1 MTINNEKAPKVPASK
16 DEKDPKVSTAKD
28 EKVMTNMPKNLMIPV
43 LLLSL
48 RGWNLHGY
56 KLIQELTR
64 FGFSSV
70 DQGNVYRTLRQ
81 LEKDNMVKSEWD
93 ISTGGPAK
101 RIYSL
106 TEVGEAYLKTCSDSL
121 EQYQSIIN
129 RFFTMY
135 MDMFLPKSFTQND
148 DKEEK

>member
-1 MTINNEKAPKVPASK
+1 MSASEEKSRTGAQQKEDKTMSGA
-16 DEKDPKVSTAKD
+16 
-28 EKVMTNMPKNLMIPV
+28 PKNLMVPF

-48 RGWNLHGY
+48 RGWNVHGY
-56 KLIQELTR
+56 ELIQQLIK
-64 FGFSSV
+64 FGFPSI

-93 ISTGGPAK
+93 TSAGGPAK

-106 TEVGEAYLKTCSDSL
+106 TDAGEQYLNSWASSL
-121 EQYQSIIN
+121 EQYQSMLD

-135 MDMFLPKSFTQND
+135 TGFFMPTSSDGDRARS
-148 DKEEK
+148 EREKK

>member
-1 MTINNEKAPKVPASK
+1 MTTNNKK
-16 DEKDPKVSTAKD
+16 DAKDAIPKD

-56 KLIQELTR
+56 KLIQELTQ
-64 FGFSSV
+64 FGFSSI

-93 ISTGGPAK
+93 MSTGGPAK

-106 TEVGEAYLKTCSDSL
+106 TDAGESYLKTCSDAL
-121 EQYQSIIN
+121 EQYQSILN
-129 RFFTMY
+129 RFFTTY
-135 MDMFLPKSFTQND
+135 MDMFLPKSLTQHD
-148 DKEEK
+148 DKDVDK

>member
-1 MTINNEKAPKVPASK
+1 MTTNKNES
-16 DEKDPKVSTAKD
+16 EKNSQQPKD
-28 EKVMTNMPKNLMIPV
+28 EKVMTSMPKNLMVPV

-48 RGWNLHGY
+48 RNWNLHGY

-81 LEKDNMVKSEWD
+81 LEKDDMVKSEWD
-93 ISTGGPAK
+93 TTTGGPAK
-101 RIYSL
+101 RIYSI
-106 TEVGEAYLKTCSDSL
+106 TDAGEAYLQTCSDAL

-135 MDMFLPKSFTQND
+135 MDMFLPKSIKQQDETD
-148 DKEEK
+148 E

>member
-1 MTINNEKAPKVPASK
+1 MTTNKNESEKSSQPK
-16 DEKDPKVSTAKD
+16 E
-28 EKVMTNMPKNLMIPV
+28 EKVMTSMPKNLMVSV

-48 RGWNLHGY
+48 RNWNLHGY

-81 LEKDNMVKSEWD
+81 LEKDDMVKSEWD
-93 ISTGGPAK
+93 TTTGGPAK
-101 RIYSL
+101 RIYSI
-106 TEVGEAYLKTCSDSL
+106 TDAGEAYLQTCSGAL

-129 RFFTMY
+129 RFFTLY
-135 MDMFLPKSFTQND
+135 MDMCLPSIKQPDKSD
-148 DKEEK
+148 E

>member
-1 MTINNEKAPKVPASK
+1 MTTKKNEPDKNSTPK
-16 DEKDPKVSTAKD
+16 E
-28 EKVMTNMPKNLMIPV
+28 EKVMISMPKNLMIPV

-48 RGWNLHGY
+48 SNWSLHGY

-64 FGFSSV
+64 FGFSSI

-81 LEKDNMVKSEWD
+81 LEKDDLVKSEWD
-93 ISTGGPAK
+93 TTAGGPAK
-101 RIYSL
+101 RIYSI
-106 TEVGEAYLKTCSDSL
+106 TEAGQTYLRTCSDAL

-135 MDMFLPKSFTQND
+135 MDMFLPHPTKHHD
-148 DKEEK
+148 DEEHN

>member
-1 MTINNEKAPKVPASK
+1 MSMKKDANDSK
-16 DEKDPKVSTAKD
+16 SKD
-28 EKVMTNMPKNLMIPV
+28 EKVMTSVPKNLMIPV

-56 KLIQELTR
+56 KLIQQLTQ
-64 FGFSSV
+64 FGFSSI

-93 ISTGGPAK
+93 TSTGGPAK

-106 TEVGEAYLKTCSDSL
+106 TDAGEAYLNAWAGSL
-121 EQYQSIIN
+121 EQYQSILN

-135 MDMFLPKSFTQND
+135 TDMFMLKSSTNR
-148 DKEEK
+148 DKEDKE

>member
-1 MTINNEKAPKVPASK
+1 MTTNKNESEKSSQPK
-16 DEKDPKVSTAKD
+16 E
-28 EKVMTNMPKNLMIPV
+28 EKVMTAMPKNLMVPV

-48 RGWNLHGY
+48 RNWNLHGY

-81 LEKDNMVKSEWD
+81 LEKDDMVKSEWD
-93 ISTGGPAK
+93 TTTGGPAK
-101 RIYSL
+101 RIYSI
-106 TEVGEAYLKTCSDSL
+106 TDAGEAYLQTCSDAL

-129 RFFTMY
+129 RFLLIYGYVPT
-135 MDMFLPKSFTQND
+135 LNKKQQ
-148 DKEEK
+148 